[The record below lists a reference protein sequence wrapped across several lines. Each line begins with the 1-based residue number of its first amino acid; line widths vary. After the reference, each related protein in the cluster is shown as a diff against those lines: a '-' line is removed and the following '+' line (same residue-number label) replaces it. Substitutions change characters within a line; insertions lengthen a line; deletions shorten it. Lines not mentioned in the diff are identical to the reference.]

1 MRKNTNSTIAIAAA
15 ALLLSG
21 TFAAAGDYTN
31 ISRSERAASA
41 RVLTTAA
48 SQAASS
54 DAFLGGDVIDL
65 EQIGGG
71 GNSNRHLVKPPKPQP
86 EDDDDKTGRFTGI
99 CLVAPVVG
107 QLFCWKG

>member
-1 MRKNTNSTIAIAAA
+1 MRKNTNSTSAIAAA

-21 TFAAAGDYTN
+21 TFAVAGDHTN
-31 ISRSERAASA
+31 VSRSERVASA
-41 RVLTTAA
+41 RVLSTAA
-48 SQAASS
+48 SQAAPS

-86 EDDDDKTGRFTGI
+86 EVDDDKSGRFTGL
-99 CLVAPVVG
+99 CLAAPVLG
-107 QLFCWKG
+107 QMFCWRG